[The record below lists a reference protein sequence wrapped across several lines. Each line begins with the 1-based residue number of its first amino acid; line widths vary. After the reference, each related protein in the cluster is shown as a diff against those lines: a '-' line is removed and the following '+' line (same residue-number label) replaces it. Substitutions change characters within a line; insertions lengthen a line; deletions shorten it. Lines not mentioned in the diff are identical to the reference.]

1 MLVTFIC
8 WFTTKWKTTITNLQK
23 ARMKNKKNVSCASLD
38 CITGV
43 QSWCEISMRNF
54 SIFTEFIERK
64 VDLCLLMFTLDEDT
78 TVNTRKW
85 SVILVSNTPMAFL
98 DNKSL
103 LKMLSIKVANLSLVG
118 LVMLG
123 RSEYEYIMS
132 TNSLV
137 RVWLS
142 VFSKLRL

>member
-1 MLVTFIC
+1 M
-8 WFTTKWKTTITNLQK
+8 
-23 ARMKNKKNVSCASLD
+23 
-38 CITGV
+38 
-43 QSWCEISMRNF
+43 IS
-54 SIFTEFIERK
+54 
-64 VDLCLLMFTLDEDT
+64 
-78 TVNTRKW
+78 
-85 SVILVSNTPMAFL
+85 VSNKPEIVAFW

-103 LKMLSIKVANLSLVG
+103 LKMLSIKVADLSLVG
-118 LVMLG
+118 LVMFG